1 MGKEKIGA
9 EWHPIQLFVQHSFQF
24 AHFHL
29 YCWILPQGFN
39 LLCQFLHKWWLLGS
53 VSNFCQLLPNCL
65 KSTHCDN
72 SWVLSSTGEDTDEK
86 LSHFWAFAILF
97 TAASKSKGRRQ
108 FCEPYS
114 LAVVCTFLAHF
125 QKILANHPTISENL
139 KSSKL
144 EEKKTFSIWSFLEW

>member
-9 EWHPIQLFVQHSFQF
+9 EWQPIQLFVQQSFQF
-24 AHFHL
+24 ARFHL

-39 LLCQFLHKWWLLGS
+39 LLCQFLCKWWLLGS
-53 VSNFCQLLPNCL
+53 VSNFCQ
-65 KSTHCDN
+65 
-72 SWVLSSTGEDTDEK
+72 
-86 LSHFWAFAILF
+86 AFAILF
-97 TAASKSKGRRQ
+97 TAALKSKGQRQ

-114 LAVVCTFLAHF
+114 LAAVCTFLAHF

-144 EEKKTFSIWSFLEW
+144 EEKKTFSIWSFSEW